1 MSRSRLI
8 RRLLGALRPV
18 RGSLALSI
26 GARLVQTSLDVALVG
41 AAAWL
46 LADTAFS
53 GAGWSWE
60 ILAVLAGMGVVKA
73 VARYVEQYLGHHV
86 AFGLLASLRVR
97 FFDALRPVMPAGLA
111 EFRSGDLVDRMTSD
125 VDRVEV
131 FYAHTLAPVVSG
143 VVIPLLAVG
152 AVGTLLGPTAALW
165 LLATVIVAGA
175 IVPAGGARLAG
186 PRLQQASSAGN
197 TVADHLT
204 DGIQGI
210 ADVVGFGDGSR
221 RLSQLSELA
230 GRVADA
236 DRGAAS
242 ADAVRSFAFDLVAGL
257 GFVVV
262 LREGLELLAGGVVE
276 PGPLA
281 AGVALALVAFVPLRD
296 LQEVKPAFDR
306 AMESARRVFE
316 VIDLRPVVEDPSRP
330 VEIET
335 RPGLEMRS
343 VSFAYP
349 NGTVALSEVDL
360 TVSPGRKVAVVG
372 TSGSG
377 KSTLAALAVRFW
389 DADEGQVLVGGIPV
403 TDLTLADVRRSV
415 AVVSQRSHL
424 VSGSVAD
431 NLRIGRPDATDVDL
445 ERVARAAALHEL
457 VSGLPHGYDTP
468 VGEWGGRL
476 SGGQRQR
483 VALARALLADTP
495 ILIMDEATSDL
506 DVDTEAEV
514 MAGVAEMTSGRA
526 LVVIAHRLATVVD
539 ADEILVMDGG
549 RVVERGDHATLIE
562 AGGLYS
568 RLWARQLDTLP

>member
-1 MSRSRLI
+1 MSQSRLV

-18 RGSLALSI
+18 RGALALSI
-26 GARLVQTSLDVALVG
+26 GARLVQTSLDVALVA

-46 LADTAFS
+46 LAGTAFS
-53 GAGWSWE
+53 RSGWSWE
-60 ILAVLAGMGVVKA
+60 TLAVLAGMGVVKA
-73 VARYVEQYLGHHV
+73 LARYLEQYLGHHV

-97 FFDALRPVMPAGLA
+97 FFDALRPLTPAGLA
-111 EFRSGDLVDRMTSD
+111 DFRSGDLVDRMTSD

-143 VVIPLLAVG
+143 VVVPLLAVG
-152 AVGTLLGPTAALW
+152 TVGILLHPSAALW
-165 LLATVIVAGA
+165 LLATMVVAGA
-175 IVPAGGARLAG
+175 IVPAGGARLA
-186 PRLQQASSAGN
+186 RRRAQQASSAGDS
-197 TVADHLT
+197 VADHLT

-221 RLSQLSELA
+221 RLSQLSALA
-230 GRVADA
+230 GRAAEA
-236 DRGAAS
+236 DRRAAV
-242 ADAVRSFAFDLVAGL
+242 ADAVRSFAFDLAAGL
-257 GFVVV
+257 GFVLV
-262 LREGLELLAGGVVE
+262 LWEGLDLLAAGVVE

-281 AGVALALVAFVPLRD
+281 AGVALALVSFLPLRD

-306 AMESARRVFE
+306 AMEAARRVFE
-316 VIDLRPVVEDPSRP
+316 VIDLRPVIENPSRP
-330 VEIET
+330 VEMGP

-343 VSFAYP
+343 VSFSYP
-349 NGTVALSEVDL
+349 NATVALSDVDL
-360 TVSPGRKVAVVG
+360 EASPGRKMAVVG

-389 DADEGQVLVGGIPV
+389 DADEGQVLVGGTPV
-403 TDLTLADVRRSV
+403 TDVTLADLRGSV

-424 VSGSVAD
+424 VSGSMAD
-431 NLRIGRPDATDVDL
+431 NLRIGRADATGVDL
-445 ERVARAAALHEL
+445 ERAARAVALHDL

-495 ILIMDEATSDL
+495 ILIMDEATSEL

-514 MAGVAEMTSGRA
+514 MAGVAEVTSGRT

-539 ADEILVMDGG
+539 AEEILVMDGG
-549 RVVERGDHATLIE
+549 RVVERGDHAALIE
-562 AGGLYS
+562 AGGLYF